1 MKEEKNELNKGPM
14 VMAILI
20 GLLFEALLVAGLV
33 YIGLLSGLVLWVSVV
48 IGVVGA
54 VVLSHALGTYLM
66 RKEQV

>member
-1 MKEEKNELNKGPM
+1 MKEEKNELNKSPM

-33 YIGLLSGLVLWVSVV
+33 YIGLLSGLVLWASVV

-66 RKEQV
+66 REEQV